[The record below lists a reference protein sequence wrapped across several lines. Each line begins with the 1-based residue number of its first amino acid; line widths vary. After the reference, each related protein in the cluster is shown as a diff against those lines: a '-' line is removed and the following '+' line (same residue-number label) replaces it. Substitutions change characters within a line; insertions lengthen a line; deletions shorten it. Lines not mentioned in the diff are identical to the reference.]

1 MAKRWEAKF
10 LSALEETANV
20 AESARLTGIGRATA
34 YRERKENPDFAAKW
48 DTALQL
54 GMDSLIDEAVR
65 RARDGTTKPV
75 YQGGKLVGYVQEY
88 SDTLMIFLLKAH
100 DPARFR
106 DNVDI
111 TSGGKPLKLIVS
123 WANSEGGDDDD

>member
-1 MAKRWEAKF
+1 MAKRWESKF

-48 DTALQL
+48 DEALQL

-75 YQGGKLVGYVQEY
+75 YQGGKLVGYVKEY
-88 SDTLMIFLLKAH
+88 SDTLLIFLLKAH
-100 DPARFR
+100 KPTVYR

-111 TSGGKPLKLIVS
+111 TSGGKPLDIVVR
-123 WANSEGGDDDD
+123 WGNQAVEE